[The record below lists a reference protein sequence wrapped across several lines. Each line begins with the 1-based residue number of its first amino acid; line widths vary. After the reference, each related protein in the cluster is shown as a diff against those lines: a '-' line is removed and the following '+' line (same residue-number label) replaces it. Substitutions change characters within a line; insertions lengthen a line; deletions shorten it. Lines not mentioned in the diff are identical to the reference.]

1 MALEGIGGSVGLG
14 SPIGIRQP
22 EGIGPRAPEGAQRG
36 DAKGGF
42 AGALEK
48 ALEDLEGVQSV
59 ADNKSLALVTGQ
71 DVPVHEVMAAVT
83 EAEIATQLT
92 TAVAARAIQAYQEI
106 WRMEI

>member
-22 EGIGPRAPEGAQRG
+22 EGIGPSAPAQRG
-36 DAKGGF
+36 EAKGGF

-48 ALEDLEGVQSV
+48 ALGDLEGVQSV
-59 ADNKSLALVTGQ
+59 ADNKALALVTGQ
-71 DVPVHEVMAAVT
+71 DVPVHEVMASVT

-92 TAVAARAIQAYQEI
+92 TAVASKAIQAYQEI